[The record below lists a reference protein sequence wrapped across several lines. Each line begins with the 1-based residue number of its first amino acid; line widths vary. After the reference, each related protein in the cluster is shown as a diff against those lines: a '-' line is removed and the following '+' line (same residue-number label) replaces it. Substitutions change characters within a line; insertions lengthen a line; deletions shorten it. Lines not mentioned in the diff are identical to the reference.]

1 MNSSQHSHSHLHRRL
16 LVSTFLLLF
25 TVSQVSALAVR
36 QLTKRVW
43 DESGALGVTKHA
55 SSTSQKFVVAH
66 HMVGNTYPY
75 KIADWK
81 ADIELASAK
90 GFDGFALNVGRD
102 DWQPSRVTDAYAA
115 AKGTNFKL
123 FLSLDMSSLPCASAA
138 DIKALQNWTSTYI
151 SNSNQLMYNGKAL
164 VSTFAGEGCTYGG
177 NYQSTWSA
185 FKNGLNV
192 HFAPALFIDIA
203 NYQSLSWLD
212 GAFSW
217 NNGWPIQLTDSSS
230 TSDIQQ
236 AVGNLNK
243 SDQSWLQA
251 LGTKSYIAPLSP
263 WFFTHYGPN
272 TYNKNWLY
280 RGDDWLFAQ
289 RWEQLFNLRSRFD
302 IIEVISWNDYGES
315 HYIGPI
321 AGAQPMSQLWVN
333 GFDHQGWLDLASY
346 YIQAFK
352 TGNYPSITQDKVYLW
367 ARPHPRDAT
376 ASKDAVP
383 RPQYTKV
390 TDDFAWAVILAKA
403 DANITFYTPPPNTN
417 IMDITSYN
425 ATIKAGVTKLKIPLR
440 ASNTMALRLRRA
452 QATVLDYRADG
463 YIFNSTPVVYNYNAW
478 VGSKVV

>member
-66 HMVGNTYPY
+66 
-75 KIADWK
+75 
-81 ADIELASAK
+81 
-90 GFDGFALNVGRD
+90 DGFALNVGRD

-138 DIKALQNWTSTYI
+138 DIKALQNWTH
-151 SNSNQLMYNGKAL
+151 LFR
-164 VSTFAGEGCTYGG
+164 TFAGEGCTYGG

-452 QATVLDYRADG
+452 QTTVLDYRADG